1 MNDDT
6 PRLDRLGYALLA
18 ATQADLTPH
27 KRKRARSR
35 RTLAAVLVAAVAV
48 PGAAVAGNAIFS
60 EEDVAASLPAGTLVL
75 AGTEPKCTVV
85 EDQVEYRCTLTR
97 APHDETAPE
106 DSEGTIAH
114 ARSLQDIIATRDSGG
129 RVTLSRA
136 RRGGIAPVDFT
147 GTVEPTVGADKHVN
161 GGCRA
166 LDAAGL
172 TWECYLGEAAVDQK
186 IIGPDFLGEYAPSPG
201 VG

>member
-85 EDQVEYRCTLTR
+85 EDQVEYRCRLTR
-97 APHDETAPE
+97 APQ
-106 DSEGTIAH
+106 EGDIAAGH
-114 ARSLQDIIATRDSGG
+114 
-129 RVTLSRA
+129 
-136 RRGGIAPVDFT
+136 FK
-147 GTVEPTVGADKHVN
+147 GTVEATVGADKHVN

-166 LDAAGL
+166 LDADGL
-172 TWECYLGEAAVDQK
+172 TWNCYLGQAAVDQK
-186 IIGPDFLGEYAPSPG
+186 IIGPDFLGEYAPGPG